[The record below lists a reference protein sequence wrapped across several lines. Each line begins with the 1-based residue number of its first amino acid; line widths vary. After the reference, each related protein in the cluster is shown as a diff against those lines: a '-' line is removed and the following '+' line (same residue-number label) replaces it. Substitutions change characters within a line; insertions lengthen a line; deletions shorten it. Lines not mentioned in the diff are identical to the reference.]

1 MSLANHCKQSWR
13 RKPSGTYDKYRLRR
27 PCLPW
32 PRKLW
37 RFWSRCN
44 CEDVLMDVS
53 QVPVYGR
60 SWSWNGQPVDTWE
73 SAEDLWVSTDQT
85 TGWVDQWGKQSMCSP
100 FCSFHRCPNR
110 IRASG
115 SSESPSAWDIYM
127 HVYVSSFPLEQ
138 REGTM
143 FPFSFNLTTARPQ
156 EMFSLELIPHNSL
169 AAIHRLQNNAGGG
182 RGEGAENPF
191 GFISI

>member
-1 MSLANHCKQSWR
+1 
-13 RKPSGTYDKYRLRR
+13 
-27 PCLPW
+27 
-32 PRKLW
+32 
-37 RFWSRCN
+37 
-44 CEDVLMDVS
+44 
-53 QVPVYGR
+53 
-60 SWSWNGQPVDTWE
+60 
-73 SAEDLWVSTDQT
+73 
-85 TGWVDQWGKQSMCSP
+85 
-100 FCSFHRCPNR
+100 
-110 IRASG
+110 
-115 SSESPSAWDIYM
+115 M

-169 AAIHRLQNNAGGG
+169 AAIHRLQNNGGGG